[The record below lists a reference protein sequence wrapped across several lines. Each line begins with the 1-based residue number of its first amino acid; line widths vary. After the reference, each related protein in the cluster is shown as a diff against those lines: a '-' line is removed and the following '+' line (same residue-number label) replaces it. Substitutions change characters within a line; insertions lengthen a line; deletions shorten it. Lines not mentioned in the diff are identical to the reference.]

1 MPKFLTNI
9 DLTKK
14 ELQNAVLQNL
24 SAHPSSP
31 KKGQMYFNTVDK
43 IPYIFTGIVWKDM
56 TMGEEGASLV
66 LNGAT
71 ITTSTANFY
80 APETSGTEGDE
91 LVSSGS
97 GIPPAWRKQKYSTC
111 STSGATGAK
120 LVSYTNI
127 KLTVGTIFAVK
138 FIYKNTAESPTLNIG
153 GSGAKGIYYGS
164 QLVSNTNSW
173 ASGETVLFVYD
184 GVYWKA
190 IGSDLFGNTKID
202 KISSPVTGSTPII
215 NSDGSLSSSDVLVTE
230 ILTDSDKGVAMG
242 VCPLDA
248 DAKVPSIYLPA
259 YIDDVVNLISASVI
273 PSSSAPTSAN
283 VDEYYYNTTTSTL
296 YKCILPSTTNPSWQT
311 IDATEGQKFF
321 DDVNKIIYQY
331 SSGEWVSVGKPS
343 ANIIYIDTE
352 TNDTYRWG
360 GVDLIGILESNIH
373 KYTGIIEGNGN
384 TTAFTITHGLNTRDV
399 IVSVYEDRDLYEQVF
414 CDVYMTSLTAITVVF
429 ASAPLTGENYK
440 VTILS

>member
-31 KKGQMYFNTVDK
+31 KKGQMYFNTVDR
-43 IPYIFTGIVWKDM
+43 IPYIFTGTVWKDM
-56 TMGEEGASLV
+56 TMGEEGVSLV

-97 GIPPAWRKQKYSTC
+97 GTSPAWRKQRYSTC
-111 STSGATGAK
+111 STSGSTGAK

-173 ASGETVLFVYD
+173 ESGETVLFVYD

-190 IGSDLFGNTKID
+190 IGSDLFGNNKLN
-202 KISSPVTGSTPII
+202 KISSPIANRIPVI
-215 NSDGSLSSSDVLVTE
+215 NSDGTLSTGNIDITDIITESLV
-230 ILTDSDKGVAMG
+230 GVANG
-242 VCPLDA
+242 ICPLDENN
-248 DAKVPSIYLPA
+248 KIPSIHLPA
-259 YIDDVVNLISASVI
+259 YIDDVVSLLSTEVFVSV
-273 PSSSAPTSAN
+273 SEPTIGII
-283 VDEYYYNTTTSTL
+283 DQYYYNSVNSIL
-296 YKCILPSTTNPSWQT
+296 YKCTVPSETTPTWIAVSPNSGDRFYDNT
-311 IDATEGQKFF
+311 
-321 DDVNKIIYQY
+321 NKKIYTFNN
-331 SSGEWVSVGKPS
+331 GGWVSPQTPVTGV
-343 ANIIYIDTE
+343 IYIDIY
-352 TNDTYRWG
+352 TNKTYRWG
-360 GVDLIGILESNIH
+360 GESLIVISESNIH
-373 KYTGIIEGNGN
+373 KYTSIIEGNGS
-384 TTAFTITHGLNTRDV
+384 TTAFTITHGLNTREV
-399 IVSVYEDRDLYEQVF
+399 IVNIYEEGLLYQQVF
-414 CDVYMTSLTAITVVF
+414 CDVYMTSTTAITVVF
-429 ASAPLTGENYK
+429 STAPNIGYNYK
-440 VTILS
+440 VIIVA